1 MLVINKESNED
12 DQFTEASSH
21 GAKLD
26 KELPAKSLH
35 QNGGEDRSQGWH
47 EHVEDGN
54 DVAELLGDDRDQGFL
69 PINRNSVDS

>member
-1 MLVINKESNED
+1 MLVIDQESDED
-12 DQFTEASSH
+12 DQQAEASSH

-35 QNGGEDRSQGWH
+35 QNGGEHRSQGWH
-47 EHVEDGN
+47 KDVEDGN
-54 DVAELLGDDRDQGFL
+54 DVAEFLGDDRDQGFL